1 MGKVI
6 FGVDLG
12 GTTVKMGLFD
22 PDGNVTEKWETPTDK
37 SDEGK
42 KILPD
47 IADSIKKKMAENYP
61 PGTQVFVEFETVKD
75 PKENPYK
82 LVNKYIF
89 NQNLIK
95 FFILGKSYSSY
106 CQ

>member
-1 MGKVI
+1 
-6 FGVDLG
+6 
-12 GTTVKMGLFD
+12 
-22 PDGNVTEKWETPTDK
+22 
-37 SDEGK
+37 
-42 KILPD
+42 
-47 IADSIKKKMAENYP
+47 MAENYP

-89 NQNLIK
+89 NINLIK
-95 FFILGKSYSSY
+95 FIILGKSYPSY

>member
-1 MGKVI
+1 MK
-6 FGVDLG
+6 
-12 GTTVKMGLFD
+12 TY
-22 PDGNVTEKWETPTDK
+22 EE
-37 SDEGK
+37 
-42 KILPD
+42 
-47 IADSIKKKMAENYP
+47 KKKMAENYP
-61 PGTQVFVEFETVKD
+61 PGTQVYVEFETVKD